1 MGGIRMS
8 MILDALKRAD
18 RERKLE
24 SAPDLSAIY
33 QEERVIRRNYRPWIW
48 FGGVFLCAC
57 VAVAALYWPKASSK
71 GGFREKIPATVQMTS
86 KSERKSLSEGTVVPS
101 TTSIK
106 EMKNTALPPPAPVSP
121 KKPSEIGKKVS
132 KPALQKESPR
142 TPGAGSESPRKL
154 SEKVFTAD
162 LRPEE
167 AIADHESPLEIVSK
181 PDASRKAETHP
192 NVSTKIVP
200 KPEPKAALPLF
211 KDLPEE
217 IQSVSGPME
226 INVHMYSPNPPERR
240 VFINMKGY
248 REGDVIG
255 ETGFKV
261 AEITSDGVVID
272 YGKGKAFLG
281 VSRK

>member
-1 MGGIRMS
+1 MS
-8 MILDALKRAD
+8 MILDALKRAE

-33 QEERVIRRNYRPWIW
+33 QEEGVSQRNYRPWIW
-48 FGGVFLCAC
+48 LGGIFLCAC
-57 VAVAALYWPKASSK
+57 VAVAAFYFYWPKASSK
-71 GGFREKIPATVQMTS
+71 DDFKERMPGAAQMALKAEKKYPSGGTAVSSAMP
-86 KSERKSLSEGTVVPS
+86 G
-101 TTSIK
+101 K
-106 EMKNTALPPPAPVSP
+106 EMKNTAPSPPAPVSP
-121 KKPSEIGKKVS
+121 KKPSEIQRKVS
-132 KPALQKESPR
+132 APVSQKESSRMPD
-142 TPGAGSESPRKL
+142 AVSESPRKL

-162 LRPEE
+162 LRPKE
-167 AIADHESPLEIVSK
+167 AIADHEPPLETVTK
-181 PDASRKAETHP
+181 PDVSTKAETRP
-192 NVSTKIVP
+192 KGSAKIVP
-200 KPEPKAALPLF
+200 KSEPKAALPLF

-261 AEITSDGVVID
+261 VEITSDGVVID

-281 VSRK
+281 AGRK

>member
-1 MGGIRMS
+1 MS
-8 MILDALKRAD
+8 MILDALKRAE

-24 SAPDLSAIY
+24 KAPDLSAIY
-33 QEERVIRRNYRPWIW
+33 QEEHVIQRNYRPWIW
-48 FGGVFLCAC
+48 LGGVFLCAC
-57 VAVAALYWPKASSK
+57 VAVAALYWPKPSSRDDFK
-71 GGFREKIPATVQMTS
+71 EKTSGTAQMAL
-86 KSERKSLSEGTVVPS
+86 KSEKKSTSGGTAVSSTVSE
-101 TTSIK
+101 K
-106 EMKNTALPPPAPVSP
+106 EMKNIAPSPPTPISP
-121 KKPSEIGKKVS
+121 KKPSEIRNKVTE
-132 KPALQKESPR
+132 PALQKKSSR

-154 SEKVFTAD
+154 SETVFTAD
-162 LRPEE
+162 LRPKE
-167 AIADHESPLEIVSK
+167 AIADHEPPLETVTK
-181 PDASRKAETHP
+181 PDVSTKAETHP
-192 NVSTKIVP
+192 KGSAKIVP

-226 INVHMYSPNPPERR
+226 INVHVYSPNPPERR

-255 ETGFKV
+255 ETGFKLV
-261 AEITSDGVVID
+261 EITSNGVVID